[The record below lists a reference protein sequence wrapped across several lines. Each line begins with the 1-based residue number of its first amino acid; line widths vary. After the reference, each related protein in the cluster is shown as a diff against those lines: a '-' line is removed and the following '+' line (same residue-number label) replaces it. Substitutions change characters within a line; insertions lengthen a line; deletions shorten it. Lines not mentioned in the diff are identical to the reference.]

1 MEENKKTPQFF
12 TGGDLLYI
20 VLIII
25 ISTILFRQCDA
36 AKRAK
41 TREKLA
47 NANIEALKDSVR
59 YEKNKRGEEIAIKKA
74 LLADKKNLE
83 SLNAE
88 LAREVKELKV
98 RPVTIQVVGGTIAAD
113 PIIIEN
119 EIIKYREGEYGLLW
133 DYDTTYSEGNYR
145 KFSGETSV
153 NVDSCG
159 VIESKGTKIKT
170 DEIGLTLVTG
180 LREKDGALEIYV
192 NPKYPGMIINKIE
205 GAIIDPQKSNVI
217 KKYFPQ
223 KKWSIGPMIGVGVS
237 VGYGVS
243 GRPILGPA
251 FNIGVGV
258 TYGIFRF

>member
-113 PIIIEN
+113 PSCRRRR
-119 EIIKYREGEYGLLW
+119 RELW
-133 DYDTTYSEGNYR
+133 HRKRDNCKSPASQNATT
-145 KFSGETSV
+145 
-153 NVDSCG
+153 C
-159 VIESKGTKIKT
+159 
-170 DEIGLTLVTG
+170 
-180 LREKDGALEIYV
+180 
-192 NPKYPGMIINKIE
+192 
-205 GAIIDPQKSNVI
+205 KS
-217 KKYFPQ
+217 
-223 KKWSIGPMIGVGVS
+223 SS
-237 VGYGVS
+237 
-243 GRPILGPA
+243 LGPRSEL
-251 FNIGVGV
+251 IQGD
-258 TYGIFRF
+258 